1 MPCCVRSFQSA
12 PRLLPPYEMTLARC
26 CLLLDLVDRYHSIMY
41 YYINTSDDLHW
52 MTCTAVSIRVQPER
66 EREREE
72 RERERKTE
80 RQRDRETYLLRC
92 DEEGTVVSF
101 INLRLSQNRNGPITE
116 PGTLPLV
123 SMPVQLLKRASNR

>member
-1 MPCCVRSFQSA
+1 MGWPIPITSAIGCTEPIQFAACVPSIHVHKEWHS
-12 PRLLPPYEMTLARC
+12 PR
-26 CLLLDLVDRYHSIMY
+26 
-41 YYINTSDDLHW
+41 TSDDLHW

>member
-1 MPCCVRSFQSA
+1 MVRTNIACQ
-12 PRLLPPYEMTLARC
+12 LARSLDWGHC
-26 CLLLDLVDRYHSIMY
+26 QLPTAHARLSSVWLL
-41 YYINTSDDLHW
+41 
-52 MTCTAVSIRVQPER
+52 
-66 EREREE
+66 
-72 RERERKTE
+72 
-80 RQRDRETYLLRC
+80 TYLLRC